1 MMRRLLLA
9 LPLLV
14 CALLAAGFAQF
25 LQQTRTPAAA
35 APPTADGIVVLTGGA
50 DRIATGLRLLAEGR
64 GRILLV
70 SGVGGPVA
78 FPELARRA
86 GANLVLAS
94 RVTLGREAASTYGN
108 AQETAAWARA
118 RKLAS
123 LLVVTAYYHMPRALA
138 ELSRALPGVALH
150 PVPVQPVA
158 LGGAASWRLLA
169 AEYGKFLATKAGLSA
184 WVARVQPPP
193 PPPREQQ
200 TARSALAPRVGG

>member
-1 MMRRLLLA
+1 MIRRVLLA
-9 LPLLV
+9 APLLF

-25 LQQTRTPAAA
+25 LQQTRSPGAI
-35 APPTADGIVVLTGGA
+35 PPRADGIVVLTGGA
-50 DRIATGLRLLAEGR
+50 DRVATGLRLLAEGR

-70 SGVGGPVA
+70 SGVGGAAA

-86 GANLVLAS
+86 GADPVLAS

-138 ELSRALPGVALH
+138 ELSRALPDVALH

-158 LGGAASWRLLA
+158 LGVAASWRLLA
-169 AEYGKFLATKAGLSA
+169 AEYGKFLAAKAGLSA
-184 WVARVQPPP
+184 WVARIQ

-200 TARSALAPRVGG
+200 TARSALVPRAGG